1 MSTLARE
8 NPSRHEQEGEAAM
21 TIPSLNDFLTE
32 DHNRLDGFLES
43 FQERKAGSFSEAVE
57 FWTRFASALKRH
69 LLWEE
74 TILFPLFE
82 QKTGQRGLTDTLRA
96 EHEEIREWL
105 AALDEKVQQK
115 DADSDQEIDR
125 LVNELGGH
133 NAREEYALYPQLDKL
148 LSEAEK
154 QTAFEAMSAIP
165 EGAP

>member
-1 MSTLARE
+1 
-8 NPSRHEQEGEAAM
+8 M
-21 TIPSLNDFLTE
+21 TIPSLNEFLTE
-32 DHNRLDGFLES
+32 DHDRLDEFLER
-43 FQERKAGSFSEAVE
+43 FQDLKAGNPIEAAE
-57 FWTRFASALKRH
+57 FWKRFASALKRH

-82 QKTGQRGLTDTLRA
+82 QKTGQSGLTDTLRA

-115 DADSDQEIDR
+115 DAHSDREAEM

-148 LSEAEK
+148 LNDAEK
-154 QTAFEAMSAIP
+154 QAVFEAMSAVP
-165 EGAP
+165 EEAP

>member
-1 MSTLARE
+1 
-8 NPSRHEQEGEAAM
+8 M
-21 TIPSLNDFLTE
+21 TVPGLNDFLTE
-32 DHNRLDGFLES
+32 DHDRLDEFLER
-43 FQERKAGSFSEAVE
+43 FQERKAENPIEAAE
-57 FWTRFASALKRH
+57 SWTRFVSSLKRH

-82 QKTGQRGLTDTLRA
+82 QKTGQSGLTDTLRA

-105 AALDEKVQQK
+105 AALDDKVQQK
-115 DADSDQEIDR
+115 DADSDHEAEM

-148 LSEAEK
+148 LSAAEK
-154 QTAFEAMSAIP
+154 QAAFEAMSAIP

>member
-1 MSTLARE
+1 MTLQSINE
-8 NPSRHEQEGEAAM
+8 
-21 TIPSLNDFLTE
+21 FLAE
-32 DHNRLDGFLES
+32 DHNRLDELLEG
-43 FQERKAGSFSEAVE
+43 FQERKAGNPVGAAV
-57 FWTRFASALKRH
+57 FWTRFASALNRH

-82 QKTGQRGLTDTLRA
+82 QKTGQSGLTDTLRA

-115 DADSDQEIDR
+115 DADSDHEAER

-148 LSEAEK
+148 LSDAEK
-154 QTAFEAMSAIP
+154 QAVFAAMLAIP
-165 EGAP
+165 EGTT

>member
-1 MSTLARE
+1 MATQSINE
-8 NPSRHEQEGEAAM
+8 
-21 TIPSLNDFLTE
+21 FLTE
-32 DHNRLDGFLES
+32 DHDRLDELLEG
-43 FQERKAGSFSEAVE
+43 FQERKSGNPAEVAE

-82 QKTGQRGLTDTLRA
+82 QKTGQSGLTDTLRA

-105 AALDEKVQQK
+105 AALDEKVQQQ
-115 DADSDQEIDR
+115 DVDSDHEAEMLI
-125 LVNELGGH
+125 NELGGH

-148 LSEAEK
+148 LNAGEK
-154 QTAFEAMSAIP
+154 QAVFEAMSVVS

>member
-1 MSTLARE
+1 MATSSINE
-8 NPSRHEQEGEAAM
+8 
-21 TIPSLNDFLTE
+21 FLTE
-32 DHNRLDGFLES
+32 DHNRLDELLEG
-43 FQERKAGSFSEAVE
+43 FQERKSGNLAEAAE

-82 QKTGQRGLTDTLRA
+82 QKTGLSGLTDTLRA

-105 AALDEKVQQK
+105 AAFDEKVQQQ
-115 DADSDQEIDR
+115 DADSDHEAEMLI
-125 LVNELGGH
+125 NELGGH

-148 LSEAEK
+148 LNAGEK
-154 QTAFEAMSAIP
+154 QAVFEAMSVVS